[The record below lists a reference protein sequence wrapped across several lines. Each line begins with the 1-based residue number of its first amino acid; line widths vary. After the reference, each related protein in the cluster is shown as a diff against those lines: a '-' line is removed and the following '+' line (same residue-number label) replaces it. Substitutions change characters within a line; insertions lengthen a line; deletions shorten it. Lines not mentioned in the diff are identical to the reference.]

1 MRIHF
6 IAIGGAA
13 MHNLALALKQNG
25 NLITGS
31 DDEIYNPALDRL
43 ASAGLLPERF
53 GWFPERITPELDA
66 IVLGMHARADN
77 PELLRAQSLGL
88 PVYSY
93 PDFIYQQSL
102 NKKRFVVAGS
112 HGKTTTTAMAMHVLR
127 KLDAAFDYLVGAQVQ
142 GFDTMVRL
150 SDAPAL
156 LVEGDEYFASPLD
169 HTPKM
174 VRYRPHHAVLTG
186 IAWDHINVF
195 PTFEQYC
202 AQFNLLLEAVET
214 GGSVIWYAHDPEI
227 QALIQKSTSKSRWKS
242 KPFSPFEA
250 QVEEGRTL
258 VSTAGRAPVAL
269 RIFGT
274 HNLLND
280 RAASLICSEFGI
292 GEYEFLLAL
301 SDVEGAAKRLQLLAG
316 NKHFNA
322 WLDFAHAPSKV
333 RATVAAVHE
342 QYPDRP
348 LTACLELHTF
358 SSLNRDFLPQ
368 YRDSLHL
375 ADEAAVYFSPHTLE
389 MKKMPPLDANQ
400 IRQAFGHPQLQVFT
414 DSSELSQW
422 LSRRSWQERNLLLMS
437 SGTFDGMDAR
447 SLARGFADQAL

>member
-13 MHNLALALKQNG
+13 MHNLALALQKNG
-25 NLITGS
+25 HQISGS
-31 DDEIYNPALDRL
+31 DDEIYNPARDRL
-43 ASAGLLPERF
+43 AAAGLLPEPF
-53 GWFPERITPELDA
+53 GWFAERITPDLDA

-93 PDFIYQQSL
+93 PEFIYRQSL

-127 KLDAAFDYLVGAQVQ
+127 KTGMDFDYLVGAQVQ

-174 VRYRPHHAVLTG
+174 VRFRPHHAVLTG

-195 PTFEQYC
+195 PSFDTYC
-202 AQFNLLLEAVET
+202 AQFNLLLEATET
-214 GGSVIWYAHDPEI
+214 GGSVIWYAQDPEI
-227 QALIQKSTSKSRWKS
+227 QKLIEKSASKNRWNS
-242 KPFSPFEA
+242 LPFMPFEA
-250 QVEEGRTL
+250 EVEQGRTL
-258 VSTAGRAPVAL
+258 VAWEGRPPVAL
-269 RIFGT
+269 QIFGT
-274 HNLLND
+274 HNLLNA
-280 RAASLICSEFGI
+280 RAASLICREFGI
-292 GEYEFLLAL
+292 PEYDFLLAL
-301 SDVEGAAKRLQLLAG
+301 SDFKGAAKRLQLLAR
-316 NKHFNA
+316 NDQSNI

-333 RATVAAVHE
+333 KATVAAVKE

-368 YRDSLHL
+368 YQGSLDQ

-389 MKKMPPLDANQ
+389 MKKMPPLDAGQ
-400 IRQAFGHPQLQVFT
+400 IRQNFQHPRLQVFT
-414 DSSELSQW
+414 DSSDLSAW
-422 LSRRSWQERNLLLMS
+422 LNERSWQGRNLLLMS
-437 SGTFDGMDAR
+437 SGTFDGLDAR
-447 SLARGFADQAL
+447 ALAERLIQS